1 MNKYFQESIK
11 SGKKS
16 AVCSSGGNAGLAA
29 AYACSAS
36 NLPCTVII
44 PKSTPSFA
52 VDNVKESFVL
62 KTITRMIPAK
72 FENFPKFALL

>member
-1 MNKYFQESIK
+1 MRKRFQESIK

-52 VDNVKESFVL
+52 VDNVKESF
-62 KTITRMIPAK
+62 IP
-72 FENFPKFALL
+72 